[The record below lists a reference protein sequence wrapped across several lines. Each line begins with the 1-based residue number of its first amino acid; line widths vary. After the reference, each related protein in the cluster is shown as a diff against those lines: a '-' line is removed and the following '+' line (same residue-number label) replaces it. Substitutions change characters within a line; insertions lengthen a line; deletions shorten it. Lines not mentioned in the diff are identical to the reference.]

1 MRATRRRVV
10 GASRRDVDRHS
21 RARRARRARAP
32 GKKTNDA
39 RSRASGR
46 RDVAVGR
53 DGRDNAR
60 DGWDNAATVGITRA
74 TTATATA
81 TTTATAS
88 DGATGRRGR
97 GAKKSE
103 SGARERAERE
113 RAREVETEEENARW
127 DVQTYLGGSSPAL
140 APATLSGLPPFP
152 IATQM
157 LQNMTQTNPFW
168 AAQAMLHR
176 GIAMGQ
182 SAALPQAGAT
192 TNGASAATDEL
203 TRKKLARKQS
213 NRDSARRS
221 RLRKQAE
228 TVEINVKVSELE
240 REVVAL
246 REENQ
251 RLKKRLA
258 ENEGQRERKTTK

>member
-1 MRATRRRVV
+1 
-10 GASRRDVDRHS
+10 
-21 RARRARRARAP
+21 
-32 GKKTNDA
+32 
-39 RSRASGR
+39 
-46 RDVAVGR
+46 
-53 DGRDNAR
+53 
-60 DGWDNAATVGITRA
+60 
-74 TTATATA
+74 
-81 TTTATAS
+81 
-88 DGATGRRGR
+88 
-97 GAKKSE
+97 
-103 SGARERAERE
+103 
-113 RAREVETEEENARW
+113 
-127 DVQTYLGGSSPAL
+127 
-140 APATLSGLPPFP
+140 
-152 IATQM
+152 M

-176 GIAMGQ
+176 GMAMGQ

>member
-1 MRATRRRVV
+1 MGEIEDGDSRDARAI
-10 GASRRDVDRHS
+10 G
-21 RARRARRARAP
+21 RARRW
-32 GKKTNDA
+32 
-39 RSRASGR
+39 
-46 RDVAVGR
+46 RDGERAVG
-53 DGRDNAR
+53 G
-60 DGWDNAATVGITRA
+60 G
-74 TTATATA
+74 
-81 TTTATAS
+81 ATAS

-127 DVQTYLGGSSPAL
+127 DVQTYLGGVVAGAARS
-140 APATLSGLPPFP
+140 ATLSGLPPFP

>member
-1 MRATRRRVV
+1 MRSRTGIRATR
-10 GASRRDVDRHS
+10 
-21 RARRARRARAP
+21 
-32 GKKTNDA
+32 A
-39 RSRASGR
+39 RSGGR
-46 RDVAVGR
+46 G
-53 DGRDNAR
+53 DG
-60 DGWDNAATVGITRA
+60 G
-74 TTATATA
+74 
-81 TTTATAS
+81 TAS